1 MYIPE
6 FVCGIVATILVEVAG
21 IIIWYVVDT
30 KKKKK
35 K

>member
-6 FVCGIVATILVEVAG
+6 FVCGIIATVLVEVAG
-21 IIIWYVVDT
+21 IIVWYAVDMH

-35 K
+35 